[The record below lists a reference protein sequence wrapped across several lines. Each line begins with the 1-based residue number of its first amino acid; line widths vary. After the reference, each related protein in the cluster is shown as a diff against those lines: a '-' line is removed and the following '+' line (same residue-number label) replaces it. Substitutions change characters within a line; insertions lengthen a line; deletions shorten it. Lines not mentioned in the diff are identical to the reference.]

1 MKSLLLGMKCVF
13 MDQNVIIYIIQMWL
27 IYEVVGVAIATRL
40 NMFSCCKFKLDNV
53 ASARLIFP
61 L

>member
-1 MKSLLLGMKCVF
+1 MKCVF

-53 ASARLIFP
+53 AGARLIFP